1 MVASPPFLK
10 GRDPPPQTERERIL
24 CSGLLPVSRGSLLCA
39 SRVWGSFTRRGAGEQ
54 GGCSM
59 ESQNQS
65 SLVTSSGENGDAAV
79 SSSGVSLVKDLIYWR
94 DPKKTGVVFG
104 SILTLLVSLAVFSVV
119 SVLAYLVL
127 ALLSVTISFRIYKS
141 VVQAVQ
147 KTNDGNPFKPYLEQ
161 DITLSSETFHKYCT
175 IGFTHLNRVLKYLLQ
190 LFLVQDLVD
199 SLKLAVLMWLM
210 TYVGAVFNGLTLL
223 ILAVLLT
230 FSVPIIYQAYQT
242 QIDHYIELVQK
253 QAVCAFGK
261 IQEKLPGAKRKSE

>member
-1 MVASPPFLK
+1 
-10 GRDPPPQTERERIL
+10 
-24 CSGLLPVSRGSLLCA
+24 
-39 SRVWGSFTRRGAGEQ
+39 
-54 GGCSM
+54 M

-65 SLVTSSGENGDAAV
+65 SLVTSSGESGDAAV
-79 SSSGVSLVKDLIYWR
+79 SSSGVSLDNLLSSSSQHISVTEVKDLIYWR

-253 QAVCAFGK
+253 QATCAFGK